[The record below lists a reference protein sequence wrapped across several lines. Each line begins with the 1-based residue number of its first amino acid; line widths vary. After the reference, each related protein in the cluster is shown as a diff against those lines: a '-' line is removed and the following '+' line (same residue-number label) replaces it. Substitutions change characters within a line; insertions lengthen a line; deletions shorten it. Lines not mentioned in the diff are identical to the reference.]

1 MKSIALALAAIIAT
15 TTTAWAAPAP
25 LALTH
30 TQLLEIVQHASD
42 DPSTLKS
49 LAGAYSVLD
58 LRSSTAPPYFIAAGN
73 VHGVAFIC
81 QPGFENFEG
90 GPVTA
95 TLISYELGQDGR
107 DFVKLGGCTGL
118 ER

>member
-1 MKSIALALAAIIAT
+1 MKSIALALAAILAT
-15 TTTAWAAPAP
+15 TAAAWSAPTP

-30 TQLLEIVQHASD
+30 TQLLEIVLNASD

-49 LAGAYSVLD
+49 LAGAYLVLD
-58 LRSSTAPPYFIAAGN
+58 LRPSTKYPYFVAAGH
-73 VHGVAFIC
+73 VHGLAFIC
-81 QPGFENFEG
+81 QPGFENFAG

-95 TLISYELGQDGR
+95 TLVSYEPGEDGR
-107 DFVKLGGCTGL
+107 DFAKLGGCTAL